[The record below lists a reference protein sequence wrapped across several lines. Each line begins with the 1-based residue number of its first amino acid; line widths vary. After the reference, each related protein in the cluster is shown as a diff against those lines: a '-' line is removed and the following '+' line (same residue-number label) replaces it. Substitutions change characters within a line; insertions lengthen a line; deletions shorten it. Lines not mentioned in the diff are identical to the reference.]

1 MGPILVLYYSR
12 HGSTKRLADAI
23 AQGAMAELSS
33 LEANAASSSTGESFV
48 RPEVIVRS
56 VASLNASSNG
66 ASTKEP
72 GLNSQGSGEE
82 STNVSVEESNPN
94 AAPTVTLQELERC
107 SALAL
112 GSPTRFGNMAAPV
125 KYFLDSTSSQWL
137 KGSLINKPACVFTS
151 SSSMHGGQES
161 TLLSMMIPLFHHGM
175 VMCGLPYSE
184 PALHETR
191 SGGSPYGVSHVAL
204 DNAVTLTE
212 DEKSLCIAQ
221 GKRLAKLANALWHAN
236 NPETTHGA

>member
-1 MGPILVLYYSR
+1 MGPILILYYSR

-33 LEANAASSSTGESFV
+33 MEANAISASPATAASFV

-56 VASLNASSNG
+56 VASLNINSNSS
-66 ASTKEP
+66 SD
-72 GLNSQGSGEE
+72 QDSGEE
-82 STNVSVEESNPN
+82 NADASLKEANPN
-94 AAPTVTLQELERC
+94 AAPTVTLQELEQC

-125 KYFLDSTSSQWL
+125 KHFLDSTSSQWL

-161 TLLSMMIPLFHHGM
+161 TLLSMMLPLFHHGM
-175 VMCGLPYSE
+175 LMCGLPYSE

-204 DNAVTLTE
+204 VNAVTLTE

>member
-56 VASLNASSNG
+56 VASLNPSSNG
-66 ASTKEP
+66 ASSKEP

-221 GKRLAKLANALWHAN
+221 GKRLANLANALWHAN